1 MSMNGMNTMTR
12 TNTYTAPQRRGFQGY
27 IRSDRSNA
35 YDGMRKSNTRG
46 GTISNRGA
54 NRFIRQTDLYEQEYP
69 TLTTNVPQN
78 KVNYQKNYQKNSW
91 RDVITKCNIDNID
104 NIVIKCNIRLNDI
117 TFKNNSEPAKVI
129 PFNYNTLKNN
139 MDSNDMDSNDMDSN
153 DMDSNDYTYTLDLGC
168 DDWGGDW
175 EYESE
180 YSDDDNVNEYDNDY
194 VSDGYNSSGY

>member
-1 MSMNGMNTMTR
+1 MNGMNTMTR

-46 GTISNRGA
+46 GTISNRVA
-54 NRFIRQTDLYEQEYP
+54 NRFIRQVDLYEQEYP

-78 KVNYQKNYQKNSW
+78 KVNYQENSW
-91 RDVITKCNIDNID
+91 RDVITKCNIDNI
-104 NIVIKCNIRLNDI
+104 VIKWNIRLNDI
-117 TFKNNSEPAKVI
+117 PFKDNSESAKVI

-139 MDSNDMDSNDMDSN
+139 MDSNDMDSND
-153 DMDSNDYTYTLDLGC
+153 YTYTLDLGC
-168 DDWGGDW
+168 DDQGGDW

>member
-46 GTISNRGA
+46 GTISNRVA
-54 NRFIRQTDLYEQEYP
+54 NRFIRQVDLYEQEYP

-78 KVNYQKNYQKNSW
+78 KVNYQENSW

-153 DMDSNDYTYTLDLGC
+153 DYTYTLDLGC
-168 DDWGGDW
+168 DD
-175 EYESE
+175 
-180 YSDDDNVNEYDNDY
+180 
-194 VSDGYNSSGY
+194 